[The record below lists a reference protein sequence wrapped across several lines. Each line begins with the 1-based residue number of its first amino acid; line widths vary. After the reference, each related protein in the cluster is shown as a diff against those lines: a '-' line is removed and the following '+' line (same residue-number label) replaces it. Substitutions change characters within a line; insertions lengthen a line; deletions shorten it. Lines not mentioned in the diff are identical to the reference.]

1 MASMNSKDG
10 LNARDLA
17 IHAGHLELA
26 KLFKA
31 NSDQPRDYEF
41 PVLKPLSGM
50 HMMLHIT
57 NVLKIFRKNEY
68 IYLFIFTRGKKNM
81 NILWLFFRIYPTHF
95 SNL

>member
-50 HMMLHIT
+50 YMMLHIT
-57 NVLKIFRKNEY
+57 NFLKIFRKNEY
-68 IYLFIFTRGKKNM
+68 LYLFIFTRGKKYKYFVS
-81 NILWLFFRIYPTHF
+81 IF
-95 SNL
+95 

>member
-26 KLFKA
+26 KLFKT

-41 PVLKPLSGM
+41 PVLKPLSGTIIDF
-50 HMMLHIT
+50 H
-57 NVLKIFRKNEY
+57 NF
-68 IYLFIFTRGKKNM
+68 YLT
-81 NILWLFFRIYPTHF
+81 
-95 SNL
+95 